1 MEPDMTQQDEAT
13 RRIVEQMKQVYSDE
27 VIDHTINSRNRG
39 DIPQADA
46 YAKVTGP
53 CGDTIEMWLKVNDG
67 RIVRATFEP
76 DGCAT
81 TVACGSMA
89 TELITGKKAIEAARI
104 SQEDILKALKG
115 LPEAN
120 EHCALLAADTIK
132 ATVSDYL
139 ATKNAPWKK
148 MYRTK

>member
-1 MEPDMTQQDEAT
+1 MMQNDEAT
-13 RRIVEQMKQVYSDE
+13 RILIEQMKQIYSDK

-39 DIPQADA
+39 NIPQADA

-53 CGDTIEMWLKVNDG
+53 CGDTIQMWLKVNNG
-67 RIVRATFEP
+67 KIFRATFEP

-89 TELITGKKAIEAARI
+89 TELITGKDVMEAAKT
-104 SQEDILKALKG
+104 SQTDILNALDG
-115 LPEAN
+115 LPETN

-132 ATVSDYL
+132 ATVRDYV

-148 MYRTK
+148 TYRTT

>member
-1 MEPDMTQQDEAT
+1 MTQNNEAT
-13 RRIVEQMKQVYSDE
+13 RMLIEQMKQVYTDK

-53 CGDTIEMWLKVNDG
+53 CGDTIEMWFKVTG
-67 RIVRATFEP
+67 GKIFKATFEP

-89 TELITGKKAIEAARI
+89 TELITGKDVMEAAKI
-104 SQEDILKALKG
+104 SQADILAALGG
-115 LPEAN
+115 LPEVN

-132 ATVSDYL
+132 ATVRDYI

-148 MYRTK
+148 TYRTT